1 MQIDGDL
8 IRKLRGQ
15 QGISQEC
22 LANEI
27 DCSRSIIAKIEKGE
41 RSGLCIVYKIA
52 QYFNISIESL
62 ILK

>member
-27 DCSRSIIAKIEKGE
+27 DCSRSIIAKIEKGD
-41 RSGLCIVYKIA
+41 RSGLCIVYKLA
-52 QYFNISIESL
+52 KYFNTSMESL
-62 ILK
+62 IQK

>member
-1 MQIDGDL
+1 MQIDGNVL
-8 IRKLRGQ
+8 RKLRGQ

-41 RSGLCIVYKIA
+41 RSGLCVVYKIA
-52 QYFNISIESL
+52 QFFNVTIESL